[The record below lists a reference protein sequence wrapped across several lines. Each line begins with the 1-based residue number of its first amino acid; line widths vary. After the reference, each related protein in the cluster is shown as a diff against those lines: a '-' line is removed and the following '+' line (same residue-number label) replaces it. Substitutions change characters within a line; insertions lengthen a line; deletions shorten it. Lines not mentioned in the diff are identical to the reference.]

1 MESTDLTNVRILNRH
16 MLNVYWAVWCL
27 APLVEVIYLY
37 LTRPAEGS
45 PAYLSLLVGLFL
57 NLFFMGTAELLTGLW
72 KLSHPYLIIGLGVLA
87 SFVLVHFQVEM
98 SSIYF
103 IFFFPLLVSVFY
115 FRKRYTIVT
124 AAMILTAVM
133 LLYVSNSAFRT
144 YLTQSAFFVFVVMLI
159 SVAVLLMLLVDRV
172 KQLMLNLS
180 SALEAKR
187 ELMVRN
193 IVMDKMV
200 KTDPLTGLY
209 THTAFHNYLAE
220 LTEQHARMP
229 FHIHLAIIDVDF
241 FKQINDNYGH
251 RAGDLILTEVS
262 DIIRQMI
269 GPDDFA
275 ARCGGEE
282 FSILFLEKDMDQVF
296 AVVEKIRAR
305 MTLIAHPDIPD
316 LHVTVSIG
324 LNEYRPLMD
333 KDEFYKETDDFMYAA
348 KKLGKNRTV
357 LEHNAGLDKG
367 PSDIPLAPVQLAKR

>member
-1 MESTDLTNVRILNRH
+1 VESTDLTNVRRLNRH
-16 MLNVYWAVWCL
+16 ILNVYWTLWCL
-27 APLVEVIYLY
+27 APLFEMIYLY
-37 LTRPAEGS
+37 LIRSEGAGQPLS
-45 PAYLSLLVGLFL
+45 PLVIALVVNILLMSL
-57 NLFFMGTAELLTGLW
+57 AELLVKLW
-72 KLSHPYLIIGLGVLA
+72 KLSHPYLIMGLGVLTT
-87 SFVLVHFQVEM
+87 FVLVRFQVEM

-103 IFFFPLLVSVFY
+103 IFFFPLLISVFY

-124 AAMILTAVM
+124 AVIILSAVL
-133 LLYVSNSAFRT
+133 LLYASNSAFRT
-144 YLTQSAFFVFVVMLI
+144 YLLPSALFAFAVMLA
-159 SVAVLLMLLVDRV
+159 SVAFLLVLLVNRV

-305 MTLIAHPDIPD
+305 MTSITHPAIPD

-333 KDEFYKETDDFMYAA
+333 KDEFYKQTDDFMYAA

-357 LEHNAGLDKG
+357 LEHSIVKADEPKVLL
-367 PSDIPLAPVQLAKR
+367 PEPVQLVKR